1 MTVGKISATCWTIF
15 IVMCVLFAPA
25 LLAAI
30 ALHSVIL
37 AVGFVVLWW
46 APFGYAMYLAM
57 AVTRNGDRRLLKRGI
72 PGTARVITA
81 RRTNEVIQEGE
92 FAWEAPRVW
101 KYELLVSIPG
111 RPEYKTTC
119 RICASGIR
127 EGQTVEVAAAKHN
140 HKRVTIDVGQGQ
152 PGGARRGA
160 RTIASSPAGVG
171 STGSFSAGQVS
182 GYAASSAVR
191 NTPTT
196 DSERLNALAKLGQLH
211 KQGVLT
217 DAEFQ
222 SQKVRILSE

>member
-1 MTVGKISATCWTIF
+1 MTVGKISATCWTLF
-15 IVMCVLFAPA
+15 VVMSVLFAPA

-37 AVGFVVLWW
+37 AVGFVLLWW
-46 APFGYAMYLAM
+46 VPFGYAMYLAM
-57 AVTRNGDRRLLKRGI
+57 AVTRNGDRRLLERGT

-119 RICASGIR
+119 RICASGIG
-127 EGQTVEVAAAKHN
+127 EGQTVTVAVAKHN
-140 HKRVTIDVGQGQ
+140 HKRVTIDVGQGR
-152 PGGARRGA
+152 PGGASRGA
-160 RTIASSPAGVG
+160 RTIAASPVG
-171 STGSFSAGQVS
+171 I
-182 GYAASSAVR
+182 GYAASGAVR
-191 NTPTT
+191 NIPTP
-196 DSERLNALAKLGQLH
+196 DSQRLNALAKLGQLH
-211 KQGVLT
+211 EQGVLT